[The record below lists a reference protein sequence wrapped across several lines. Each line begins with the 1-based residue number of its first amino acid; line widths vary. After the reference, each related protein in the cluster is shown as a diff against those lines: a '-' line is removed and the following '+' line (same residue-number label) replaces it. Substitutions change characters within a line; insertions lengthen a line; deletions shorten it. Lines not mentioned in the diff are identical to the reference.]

1 MNDRTTYRDKTVPWS
16 VRVTDVVRYGDVF
29 VRVVSE
35 IPTNVQLSV
44 GDTVAI
50 DVRPQSGV
58 LRRYTVSAVSDS
70 SFEFVA
76 FRTQRG
82 PATTF
87 LNSLVPDAQLF
98 GQGPER
104 PVKLP
109 TADLGHVVV
118 LGDETVVGT
127 AVATLCSTTAPVSVV
142 VTSNIPLPVID
153 QLTNATQVQVCSTD
167 DDTKN
172 WLTHYV
178 AQHGSDNVGIF
189 LVGEQAAN
197 QSLRQ
202 HSFGL
207 GVAKERVAT
216 RTFWRPDK
224 EGLE

>member
-1 MNDRTTYRDKTVPWS
+1 MNDRVTYRDKTVPWL
-16 VRVTDVVRYGDVF
+16 VRVIDVVRYGDVF

-35 IPTNVQLSV
+35 MPTNVQLSV

-50 DVRPQSGV
+50 DVNPQSGV
-58 LRRYTVSAVSDS
+58 LRRYTVSSVDDS

-82 PATTF
+82 PATAF
-87 LNSLVPDAQLF
+87 LDVLLPDTQLF

-104 PVKLP
+104 PVKMP
-109 TADLGHVVV
+109 TADLGHVAV

-127 AVATLCSTTAPVSVV
+127 AVATLSSTSAPISVV
-142 VTSNIPLPVID
+142 VTSKIAIPDID
-153 QLTNATQVQVCSTD
+153 QLAGATQVQVYSNY

-172 WLTHYV
+172 WLTQYV